1 VPSRLSCLTCCCC
14 CCCRCR
20 STPLA
25 RCVLLACAV
34 LLAMS
39 VGGCRPKST
48 ERARV
53 AVSIFPVYDLV
64 RRVAGPDADVVLV
77 LPPGKSP
84 HAFEPGAAES
94 EAASRVKLG
103 VMVGL
108 GLLKVGDR
116 VPTLT
121 VAAPPAGDGEA
132 RARAREG
139 DDAPIDPHVW
149 LDPQRARLIVKAV
162 AEELSRLDARH
173 AGAYR
178 QRTSEVDASLGAL
191 DRELEAATAPWKERG
206 VVTFHASFGY
216 LAERYRLGVAGVVE
230 ADPGTPPS
238 PKVTVELTALVAA
251 KKAAIFREPQL
262 DGAPAE
268 AIARGAGAAVGVL
281 DPLGGTAETDSYE
294 KLLRFDTA
302 SLARALH

>member
-1 VPSRLSCLTCCCC
+1 
-14 CCCRCR
+14 
-20 STPLA
+20 
-25 RCVLLACAV
+25 
-34 LLAMS
+34 MS

-108 GLLKVGDR
+108 GLDPWMEKLVGTASPKARLLKVGDR

-162 AEELSRLDARH
+162 AEELSRVDARH

>member
-1 VPSRLSCLTCCCC
+1 
-14 CCCRCR
+14 
-20 STPLA
+20 
-25 RCVLLACAV
+25 
-34 LLAMS
+34 MS

-108 GLLKVGDR
+108 GLDPWMEKLVGTASPKARLLKVGDR

>member
-1 VPSRLSCLTCCCC
+1 
-14 CCCRCR
+14 
-20 STPLA
+20 
-25 RCVLLACAV
+25 VLLACAV

-108 GLLKVGDR
+108 GLDPWMEKLVGTASPKARLLKVGDR